1 MEKPGRESFLNHKK
15 IKISRKMAK
24 TFFFVSDL
32 HGHINK
38 YQILFDSILTH
49 KPEAV
54 FLGGDLLPHEYYSR
68 KNFQTAHGDFINE
81 FLVKRLYELRKTV
94 GEFYPRIFIILGND
108 DSKTEEPSLVAATN
122 DGILEYI
129 HFRNACLHHYLVLG
143 YANIPP
149 SPFTLKDWEK
159 YDVSRFVD
167 PGCVS
172 PEEGFRTV
180 PVPTEE
186 VRYGTIQQDLSD
198 LTDGL
203 NLENSIFLF
212 HCPPYHS
219 QLDRADLDGQ
229 MIDHVPLD
237 VHIGSIAIQRF
248 IEEKQPLITLHGHV
262 HESSR
267 LTGAWKQKIGQT
279 VAISAAYE
287 GSELA
292 LVKFDPE
299 DPDNATRE
307 IIS

>member
-1 MEKPGRESFLNHKK
+1 
-15 IKISRKMAK
+15 MAK
-24 TFFFVSDL
+24 TFFFVSDM

-38 YQILFDSILTH
+38 YQNLFDSIITH

-54 FLGGDLLPHEYYSR
+54 FLGGDLLPHENYSI
-68 KNFQTAHGDFINE
+68 KNFRTDHDNFINE
-81 FLVKRLYELRKTV
+81 YLATHLYALRKTM
-94 GEFYPRIFIILGND
+94 GKLYPRIFIILGND
-108 DSKTEEPSLVAATN
+108 DPKTKEASLVDATN

-129 HFRNACLHHYLVLG
+129 HFRYTDFQNYLILG
-143 YANIPP
+143 YSNIPP
-149 SPFTLKDWEK
+149 SPFALKDWEK

-172 PEEGFRTV
+172 PEAGFRTV
-180 PVPTEE
+180 PVSMEE
-186 VRYGTIQQDLSD
+186 ARYGTIQQDLTD

-219 QLDRADLDGQ
+219 QLDRADLDGK

-267 LTGAWKQKIGQT
+267 LTGAWKQKIGRT
-279 VAISAAYE
+279 VVLSAAYE
-287 GSELA
+287 GTKLA

-299 DPDNATRE
+299 NPENATRE
-307 IIS
+307 IIG